1 MEFGFW
7 DLEFSKIMAK
17 KKKYYVVWQGH
28 DTGVFES
35 WTDCQLQIK
44 GYPGARYKSFKTKA
58 EAEAAYHGEIT
69 EYIDYT
75 GKSSDKAKPSI
86 ATLSEEIRAQINW
99 ESISVDAACSGNP
112 GVMEYRGVHTADASE
127 IFRLGPF
134 QHGTNNLGEFLALV
148 HGLALLKKQ
157 ESDLPIYSD
166 SRTAM
171 SWVRNKKVKT
181 TIKRTPMN
189 KKMFDL
195 VDRAEIW
202 LHNNTYTTEIIKWD
216 TPNWGEIPADFGRK

>member
-1 MEFGFW
+1 M
-7 DLEFSKIMAK
+7 EFSKIMAK
-17 KKKYYVVWQGH
+17 KKKYYVVWEGN
-28 DTGVFES
+28 DTGIFDS
-35 WTDCQLQIK
+35 WTECQLQIK

-69 EYIDYT
+69 DYIDYT
-75 GKSSDKAKPSI
+75 GKSSDKTKPSI

-112 GVMEYRGVHTADASE
+112 GVMEYRGVHTSDASE

-134 QHGTNNLGEFLALV
+134 KYGTNNLGEFLALV

-195 VDRAEIW
+195 VDRAVIW
-202 LHNNTYTTEIIKWD
+202 LHENTYTTKIIKWD
-216 TPNWGEIPADFGRK
+216 TENWGEIPADFGRK